1 MYRILIVDDEPAIVN
16 GLSIMLSKHDELEL
30 DILKAFSSVDALEIV
45 RKMRVDILLSDIR
58 MPVITGLQLREKTL
72 ECWPDCKTIF
82 LTGYNE
88 FEYVYEAIQKTDTK
102 YILKTEN
109 NDVLLKAVFDA
120 ITKLNMEKA
129 QLDIVNEAK
138 RKMADLTQLFRKEL
152 MESLLN
158 GDNDDISSITQQFE
172 ALDMSLNTCD
182 PILLVLGKLNE
193 INPEVKQNEKIEI
206 YCAVQNML
214 ERSFM
219 PDVVH
224 TNTVIAKSEIVFFIQ
239 PVNSSFSNSSTYLKG
254 ILESVQDNFKE
265 TYNVSLSFIIS
276 RKFADLSSLHEEYE
290 IMQLIGK
297 RLLKGAQLLIDLSEA
312 DAKSLVTSKVLVED
326 TDNCGFN
333 KMLRK
338 LDKVLEDSYDLEV
351 PGLLSEL
358 LGIVKKNFALSYF
371 AGVEKYYSLL
381 MVYVSFINRHNLSNS
396 LNLDLEIEKLIVLDL
411 ADDWEKTEKYLVGL
425 GHYLCMYIREKS
437 AHESDLV
444 IARLQSYIRQNPG
457 GDLSLT
463 KLADSVYFNPSYL
476 SRYYKQ
482 VTGQNL
488 SDFINSVKI
497 EIAKRRLEDTHFK
510 IDEIALELGFE
521 ITSYFTTF
529 FKRLTGMTPRDYRN
543 ALIK

>member
-16 GLSIMLSKHDELEL
+16 GLSIMLSKHDEMEL

-138 RKMADLTQLFRKEL
+138 RKMADLNQLFRKEL

-158 GDNDDISSITQQFE
+158 GDNDDISSIAQQFE

-214 ERSFM
+214 EKSFM